1 MSISNIVTDKLIPGR
16 VTEAYDQREAKARL
30 IMGIL
35 LRDAGQLEC
44 AIELFFSAISFNPGL
59 VEAYVRLGFALWQAG
74 NAARMSVAFG
84 EAVRL
89 DPRAVR
95 SALLEE
101 PEEARLITLILY
113 PKQYGMPQPPV
124 DTERVVPFE
133 VRDRDRRLTGA
144 EGLVAEGHEAGA
156 IRELERLLQ
165 EDPEELSPVPLLALA
180 YLLLQAT
187 DRAGGTADNRGSM
200 LWKVDPRLAKLL
212 FPS

>member
-1 MSISNIVTDKLIPGR
+1 MTISNLGAGKLIPDSM
-16 VTEAYDQREAKARL
+16 TKANDQRQARAHL
-30 IMGIL
+30 VMGIL
-35 LRDAGQLEC
+35 LKEAGQMEC
-44 AIELFFSAISFNPGL
+44 AIELFFSAISINPGL

-74 NAARMSVAFG
+74 NAARMSVAFS

-113 PKQYGMPQPPV
+113 PKQYGMPQPAV
-124 DTERVVPFE
+124 DMERVVPFE

-165 EDPEELSPVPLLALA
+165 EDPEEMSPVPLLALA

-187 DRAGGTADNRGSM
+187 GGAGGTADNRGSV
-200 LWKVDPRLAKLL
+200 LWQIDPRLAKLL
-212 FPS
+212 FQS

>member
-1 MSISNIVTDKLIPGR
+1 MSIFNIVTDKLIPGR

-44 AIELFFSAISFNPGL
+44 AIELFFSALAFNPGL

-74 NAARMSVAFG
+74 NAARMSVAFS

-113 PKQYGMPQPPV
+113 PKQYGMPQPAV
-124 DTERVVPFE
+124 DTEKVVPFE
-133 VRDRDRRLTGA
+133 VRERERRLTGA
-144 EGLVAEGHEAGA
+144 EGLVAEGHEVGA
-156 IRELERLLQ
+156 IRDLERLLQ
-165 EDPEELSPVPLLALA
+165 EDPKELSPVPLLALA

-187 DRAGGTADNRGSM
+187 GGDGGTAGNQGRM
-200 LWKVDPRLAKLL
+200 LWKVEPRLAKLL
-212 FPS
+212 F

>member
-1 MSISNIVTDKLIPGR
+1 MSISNIVMDKLILDR
-16 VTEAYDQREAKARL
+16 VIEASDQREAKARL

-44 AIELFFSAISFNPGL
+44 AIELFLSALAFNPRL

-74 NAARMSVAFG
+74 NAARMYVAFG
-84 EAVRL
+84 AAARL

-95 SALLEE
+95 AALLEA

-113 PKQYGMPQPPV
+113 PKQYGLPQPAV
-124 DTERVVPFE
+124 DMERVVPFE
-133 VRDRDRRLTGA
+133 VRDRDRRLRGA

-165 EDPEELSPVPLLALA
+165 EDAKELSPVPLLALA

-187 DRAGGTADNRGSM
+187 CEVGGTANNRGST
-200 LWKVDPRLAKLL
+200 LWQIDPRLAKLL
-212 FPS
+212 F

>member
-44 AIELFFSAISFNPGL
+44 AIELFFSALAFNPGL

-74 NAARMSVAFG
+74 NAARMYVAFG
-84 EAVRL
+84 AAVRL

-95 SALLEE
+95 AALLRE
-101 PEEARLITLILY
+101 PEEARIITLILY
-113 PKQYGMPQPPV
+113 PKQYGLPQPAV
-124 DTERVVPFE
+124 DMERVVPFE

-144 EGLVAEGHEAGA
+144 EGLVAEGHETGA

-165 EDPEELSPVPLLALA
+165 EDPKELSPVPLLALA

-187 DRAGGTADNRGSM
+187 GGAGGTADNRRSM
-200 LWKVDPRLAKLL
+200 LWEVEPSLAKLL
-212 FPS
+212 F

>member
-1 MSISNIVTDKLIPGR
+1 
-16 VTEAYDQREAKARL
+16 
-30 IMGIL
+30 
-35 LRDAGQLEC
+35 
-44 AIELFFSAISFNPGL
+44 
-59 VEAYVRLGFALWQAG
+59 
-74 NAARMSVAFG
+74 MSVAFR

-113 PKQYGMPQPPV
+113 PKQYGMPQSAV
-124 DTERVVPFE
+124 DMERVVPFE

-165 EDPEELSPVPLLALA
+165 EDPEEMSPVPLLVLA
-180 YLLLQAT
+180 YLLLKVT
-187 DRAGGTADNRGSM
+187 DRARGTVDNRGSM
-200 LWKVDPRLAKLL
+200 LWKVESRLATLL
-212 FPS
+212 FQS